1 MTRSTRA
8 GIGAALVMAL
18 ALTASGVL
26 VACGGSSAS
35 SKGAAAAPPPA
46 SAAAPASSPSTGA
59 ATAGLRRSA
68 VRAVVAGGLG
78 AFLQHVELDDQPA
91 MKDGR
96 FLGFR
101 LARLRDPGFWR
112 GVDLHP
118 GDVIVRVNGMPIE
131 HPEEALE
138 VFRSLD
144 SASELRVEYERDGK
158 PKELRYPIVNDV
170 PAAGSGR
177 ADASAP

>member
-1 MTRSTRA
+1 MIRST
-8 GIGAALVMAL
+8 ALV
-18 ALTASGVL
+18 LTVAL
-26 VACGGSSAS
+26 VACGGSSSPA
-35 SKGAAAAPPPA
+35 KGAATP
-46 SAAAPASSPSTGA
+46 APADSA
-59 ATAGLRRSA
+59 ATAGTGGAGASANGVGLKRSA

-91 MKDGR
+91 TKDGR
-96 FLGFR
+96 FHGFR

-112 GVDLHP
+112 GVDLRP

-131 HPEEALE
+131 HPEEALD

-144 SASELRVEYERDGK
+144 SANELRVEYERDGK
-158 PKELRYPIVNDV
+158 PKELRLPIVNDV
-170 PAAGSGR
+170 PAAGGGR

>member
-1 MTRSTRA
+1 MIRST
-8 GIGAALVMAL
+8 ALV
-18 ALTASGVL
+18 LTVAL
-26 VACGGSSAS
+26 VACGGSSS
-35 SKGAAAAPPPA
+35 PTKGAAAPAPPA
-46 SAAAPASSPSTGA
+46 DSA
-59 ATAGLRRSA
+59 ATAGASGTTATANGAGLKRSA

-96 FLGFR
+96 FHGFR
-101 LARLRDPGFWR
+101 LARLRDPGYWR
-112 GVDLHP
+112 GVDLRP

-158 PKELRYPIVNDV
+158 PKELRLPIVNDV
-170 PAAGSGR
+170 PAAGGAR